1 MSRLVSLVVVLLSL
15 VVQAGEPP
23 AELVR
28 LGFNYPRTGP
38 YFAEGLDQ
46 LRAAQMAVEEVN
58 AAGGILGKKVELVIR
73 DSQSKADVTT
83 KNVTELI
90 DQEHVKMVFGGSASN
105 VAVAAGDVCEKKNV
119 PFFGTLTYSNATTGS
134 DGHRHTFRECYNAWM
149 GAKVLGKYM
158 REHLSGK
165 KYFYITADYTWGW
178 TTEESMRVFTA
189 TTDVAAHPGVKTP
202 FPTAVASDF
211 KKALDAAEAA
221 RPDVLVLV
229 LFGQDMVN
237 AVNMA
242 AGRGMKDRMQIVVP
256 NLTMA
261 MAETAGAKNMA
272 GVLGAVPWSWK
283 VPYKY
288 NYPRGIKYV
297 EDFSAKYHRYPSTSG
312 ASAYTIVYEFKAA
325 AERAGSLEA
334 PALIKALEGHTY
346 QLLKDP
352 QSWRDF
358 DHQSVQTV
366 YAVRCNAPAVVAR
379 DKFKLDLYEILDVMS
394 GTEAAKT
401 KKEWVEERTAAGKPP
416 FLEKLPGEK

>member
-1 MSRLVSLVVVLLSL
+1 
-15 VVQAGEPP
+15 
-23 AELVR
+23 
-28 LGFNYPRTGP
+28 
-38 YFAEGLDQ
+38 
-46 LRAAQMAVEEVN
+46 
-58 AAGGILGKKVELVIR
+58 
-73 DSQSKADVTT
+73 
-83 KNVTELI
+83 
-90 DQEHVKMVFGGSASN
+90 
-105 VAVAAGDVCEKKNV
+105 
-119 PFFGTLTYSNATTGS
+119 
-134 DGHRHTFRECYNAWM
+134 
-149 GAKVLGKYM
+149 
-158 REHLSGK
+158 
-165 KYFYITADYTWGW
+165 
-178 TTEESMRVFTA
+178 
-189 TTDVAAHPGVKTP
+189 VKTP

-221 RPDVLVLV
+221 KPDVLVLV

-242 AGRGMKDRMQIVVP
+242 AGRGMKERMQIVVP

-312 ASAYTIVYEFKAA
+312 ASAYTIVHEFKAA

-334 PALIKALEGHTY
+334 PAIIKALEGHTY

-352 QSWRDF
+352 QTWRDF
-358 DHQSVQTV
+358 DHQSIQTV
-366 YAVRCNAPAVVAR
+366 YAVRCNPPEVVAK
-379 DKFKLDLYEILDVMS
+379 DKYKLDLYEILEVMP

-401 KKEWVEERTAAGKPP
+401 KKEWIDERTAAGKPP